1 MTYFVLLDPSK
12 LFEAEKWIRRSK
24 SNPILLGFG
33 GGDGMLTVILKYFQS
48 FRAVLFSAFTVM
60 QACDI
65 WWDQTGLISSTS

>member
-48 FRAVLFSAFTVM
+48 FRAELFSAFTVM